1 MKKGAIYA
9 RYSSDKQ
16 NTETITVQVDK
27 CKEFCDRQ
35 DILVCETFVDEAR
48 TGTTEGGREQYARM
62 LDMASKGFFN
72 VIVAYK
78 YDRIGRSF
86 VEAVRSIGDLERFYN
101 VAVYSATEPSEPL
114 VRNILLS
121 VAENFSRQLSARVH
135 DALASN
141 AGQGFHCGGPA
152 PYGYVAVKTASGR
165 TDRKGNPIMH
175 TLLEVEPEQ
184 AAIVQRVFKD
194 YADGLSMT
202 QIARRLNESGVVTP
216 DGDAWD
222 RSGIQYILYNEAYRG
237 WRVWNKRKRLRKP
250 DGKMTFRMRPS
261 SEWVI
266 MKEAHPVIVDD
277 DLWNAVEE
285 TRRRSARYRQEGGG
299 GLTFYSKHLLTG
311 LMKCEECGGNF
322 ISHTMLR
329 RNGKPPY
336 LYYRCGYHDRRGNA
350 VCSNSINIQQDRLE
364 RAVLDLLQKEILTK
378 QGVRVLL
385 EDVREALANQKDGTK
400 EELERVERELRK
412 AEREITNLVNA
423 IKATGISETLKAELD
438 RCEERKVRLEQARLE
453 LQQARPGTNR
463 LPTPEEIA
471 GALKDLRFLLK
482 SGTPKE
488 KRAILEEN
496 IGRMV
501 AKPSGEVLLEAN
513 PIGFLSGHICLSAHN
528 GSTLKSLSKSAMAG

>member
-16 NTETITVQVDK
+16 NQETITVQVDK

-35 DILVCETFVDEAR
+35 DILVCETFVDEAKS
-48 TGTTEGGREQYARM
+48 GTTEGGREAYARM
-62 LDMASKGFFN
+62 LDMAGKGFFDA
-72 VIVAYK
+72 IVAYK

-141 AGQGFHCGGPA
+141 AGQGFHCGGPV
-152 PYGYVAVKTASGR
+152 PYGYVAIKTSSGR

-175 TLLEVEPEQ
+175 SILEVDPEQ
-184 AAIVQRVFKD
+184 AEVVRRVFKD
-194 YADGLSMT
+194 YVDGLSMT
-202 QIARRLNESGVVTP
+202 QIACRLNESGVPTP

-222 RSGIQYILYNEAYRG
+222 RSGIQYILYNETYRG
-237 WRVWNKRKRLRKP
+237 WRVWNKRKKLRKP
-250 DGKMTFRMRPS
+250 DGKMTLRRRPR

-266 MKEAHPVIVDD
+266 TKEAHPAIVDD

-299 GLTFYSKHLLTG
+299 ALTFYSKHLLTG
-311 LMKCEECGGNF
+311 MMKCEECGGNF
-322 ISHTMLR
+322 ISHAML
-329 RNGKPPY
+329 RNGKAPY

-350 VCSNSINIQQDRLE
+350 VCSNNVNIQQERLE
-364 RAVLDLLQKEILTK
+364 RAVLDLLQREILAK
-378 QGVRVLL
+378 QTVKMLI
-385 EDVREALANQKDGTK
+385 EDVREAWNSQKDGTK
-400 EELERVERELRK
+400 GELERVERELRK
-412 AEREITNLVNA
+412 VEREITNLVSA
-423 IKATGISETLKAELD
+423 IKATGISATLKAELD
-438 RCEERKVRLEQARLE
+438 RCEERKARLEQTRLE
-453 LQQARPGTNR
+453 FQQTRPQADR
-463 LPTPEEIA
+463 LPAPEEIA
-471 GALKDLRFLLK
+471 GALEGFKCLLE
-482 SGTPKE
+482 SGTPQE
-488 KRAILEEN
+488 KRAVLEEN
-496 IGRMV
+496 VIRMV

-513 PIGFLSGHICLSAHN
+513 PIGFLSGRFCLSVDI
-528 GSTLKSLSKSAMAG
+528 GRR